1 MLGQMVVLAFALF
14 STTVKRFMKMNHTYK
29 QAGNMSIAPPPETH
43 LNDVIIEEGAQN
55 STLLI
60 KESAI

>member
-1 MLGQMVVLAFALF
+1 MQAEKVFA
-14 STTVKRFMKMNHTYK
+14 SYNTIHKRIMKMNHTYK

-55 STLLI
+55 STLLY

>member
-1 MLGQMVVLAFALF
+1 MVFVLYNIMY
-14 STTVKRFMKMNHTYK
+14 KRFMKMNHTYK

-55 STLLI
+55 STLLY

>member
-1 MLGQMVVLAFALF
+1 
-14 STTVKRFMKMNHTYK
+14 MKMSHTYK
-29 QAGNMSIAPPPETH
+29 QAGNMSIAPPPEWP
-43 LNDVIIEEGAQN
+43 LNEVIIEEGAQN

>member
-1 MLGQMVVLAFALF
+1 MIQSLVE
-14 STTVKRFMKMNHTYK
+14 TVSVFYSITHKGLMKMNHTYK